1 MLKRPQ
7 VPRLHRHPSVFGDED
22 PPRTIRKSRLCFA
35 VYECSWDLFKSIPSM
50 NDSGKSVFEET
61 VEFNEQHKSHALARI
76 NIPAVELAKIFAFGR

>member
-1 MLKRPQ
+1 
-7 VPRLHRHPSVFGDED
+7 
-22 PPRTIRKSRLCFA
+22 
-35 VYECSWDLFKSIPSM
+35 M